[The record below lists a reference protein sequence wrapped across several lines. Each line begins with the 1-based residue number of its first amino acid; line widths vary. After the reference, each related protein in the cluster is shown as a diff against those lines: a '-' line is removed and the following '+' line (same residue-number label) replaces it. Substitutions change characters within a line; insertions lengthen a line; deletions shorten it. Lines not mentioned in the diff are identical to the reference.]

1 VIAPPLFAT
10 PLLRVLIVALLGAF
24 GVCPHLQ
31 ASAITHM
38 PDVEETEGHADVALY
53 IDGDVRATLLQRL
66 EMELAQLG
74 FFVRAVVLVSHADDA
89 DSTAIARHES
99 MNVAVYLGMTE
110 GRVGVRLDDTS
121 QGRVLLRWTHMHASE
136 ESAEALVATTAAE
149 LLRASLI
156 EFRYREAAAP
166 PASTPDVAPSS
177 SEDALDTAA
186 SEAPGAHRR
195 EMLFFGAG
203 LGGVWA
209 HFKGPGA
216 LAMHT
221 SLDVAPS
228 PHWRVGVVG
237 VLPLLA
243 ARQATAQGDI
253 RVSPWQV
260 TLRGQWLPTD
270 PARRVRPAY
279 GLGVGAVFHV
289 VAGQAPASHVT
300 AHKERLIALS
310 AQASIG
316 LQVRLSGIWS
326 LLGTG
331 DVGVALWPNR
341 VVVADAAPTYLSR
354 PWLSLWFSAQA
365 VLW

>member
-1 VIAPPLFAT
+1 VIAPSFTAPPLW
-10 PLLRVLIVALLGAF
+10 RVFLFALLGAL
-24 GVCPHLQ
+24 GICVHLQ

-38 PDVEETEGHADVALY
+38 PDVEDAEGHADVALY
-53 IDGDVRATLLQRL
+53 IDGDIRATLLQRL

-74 FFVRAVVLVSHADDA
+74 FFVRAVVLVSRADDA
-89 DSTAIARHES
+89 DLTAIARHES
-99 MNVAVYLGMTE
+99 VNVAVYLDTTE
-110 GRVGVRLDDTS
+110 GRVGVRLDDAP
-121 QGRVLLRWTHMHASE
+121 QGRVLLRWTHVHAGE

-156 EFRYREAAAP
+156 EFRYREAAVP
-166 PASTPDVAPSS
+166 PAMTPDVAPSS
-177 SEDALDTAA
+177 SEDVPDSAA
-186 SEAPGAHRR
+186 SEAPGMRRR
-195 EMLFFGAG
+195 EVLFFGAG

-216 LAMHT
+216 LAMQT

-243 ARQATAQGDI
+243 ARQATAQGDV

-260 TLRGQWLPTD
+260 ALRGQWLPTD
-270 PARRVRPAY
+270 PLRRVRPVY

-300 AHKERLIALS
+300 AHTERLLALS

-326 LLGTG
+326 LRGTG

-354 PWLSLWFSAQA
+354 PWLSLWLSAQA